1 MDRLKWQCQYMSLW
15 KRIMLGCW
23 VVLLSQG
30 VTQVLLQPLRNQM
43 GNVFPE
49 AQGVGTSDVAYE
61 WQREEPLQL
70 TLPFV
75 PMHNDLLKWPSTQ
88 PLTPTTYTVWLHV
101 YREGVHQLP
110 IILNSDKDR
119 LLYNFKRIPLG
130 SEMYIVGRWVT
141 QLGPVGV

>member
-1 MDRLKWQCQYMSLW
+1 
-15 KRIMLGCW
+15 MLGCW

-61 WQREEPLQL
+61 RQREEPLQL
-70 TLPFV
+70 TLPIV

-88 PLTPTTYTVWLHV
+88 PLTPTTSMGGNLRDSL
-101 YREGVHQLP
+101 REMDD
-110 IILNSDKDR
+110 STRTDR
-119 LLYNFKRIPLG
+119 RL
-130 SEMYIVGRWVT
+130 
-141 QLGPVGV
+141 